1 MKKLLAHRA
10 VTLSLSFLPLVV
22 FLRISY
28 HYGYTDPGW
37 MKGFLTGSALVLL
50 IILAHAASR
59 LRLRDLLFAA
69 ALLLLS
75 GAIAFL
81 ADLTPMLTA
90 YRRFQ
95 GVHALVPAGAGGVRL
110 RARAYLRFCIR
121 PLRGGP
127 RPRRPPGRGGVRLVP
142 HFQRHSGFH
151 RAAADS
157 DDRAALPCRKR
168 SGGLRAAGIRFK
180 PESVSAYMPALF
192 IAATISLFL
201 MNQRHTA
208 PLRRFSALSR
218 VMPTSM
224 PITSGF
230 TQPVVGLK
238 ASVKPY
244 FP

>member
-75 GAIAFL
+75 GAVAFL

-95 GVHALVPAGAGGVRL
+95 GSVFMLWYLLVRAAFAFAPRL
-110 RARAYLRFCIR
+110 I
-121 PLRGGP
+121 
-127 RPRRPPGRGGVRLVP
+127 
-142 HFQRHSGFH
+142 SGFVYDPY
-151 RAAADS
+151 AAVPV
-157 DDRAALPCRKR
+157 RAALLAAAVFAWSLIF
-168 SGGLRAAGIRFK
+168 SGIVVSIVLPLIVMTALLYHAEKDPAA
-180 PESVSAYMPALF
+180 
-192 IAATISLFL
+192 
-201 MNQRHTA
+201 
-208 PLRRFSALSR
+208 
-218 VMPTSM
+218 
-224 PITSGF
+224 
-230 TQPVVGLK
+230 
-238 ASVKPY
+238 
-244 FP
+244 